1 MLQRSTR
8 QKKKATTTKGTTFEV
23 VEIAEEKGEVKT
35 IEEPIEEET
44 EPAALE
50 FPQPVLETGE
60 GAEPPSDSPSHPE
73 K

>member
-1 MLQRSTR
+1 M
-8 QKKKATTTKGTTFEV
+8 

-73 K
+73 KSESQKMTSTAIGKE